1 MEFTL
6 GMGLKGLPGPIL
18 LTGHTGFKGTWMT
31 YLLESLNI
39 SVVGYSLPAEE
50 GSLFNRAERVGFIPE
65 TFADVRDYDALKI
78 FVETHRPSAIIHMA
92 AQPLVIKSYEDPRET
107 FEVNVMGTVNL
118 LDIAYKHEF
127 IKAIIVVTTDK
138 VYRNDDSA
146 RSFIESDSLEG
157 KDPYSASKVATES
170 VVAAWQK
177 ISKVS
182 NGPKIASVRAGNV
195 IGGGDYAENRIIPD
209 LIRGALNQNVTK
221 IRNPRS
227 TRPWQHV
234 LDPLWGYLLTLSSLL
249 EGREINSLNFAPEEV
264 SKTVS
269 ELVEISKRT
278 WSEIKVDEEVV
289 NLNKEE
295 LESIELHLNS
305 ALARETLNWRPF
317 FSQEEAVIATI
328 QWWKSHL
335 TLSHKPSALITA
347 EIEKFLNSKVK

>member
-1 MEFTL
+1 MEFSL
-6 GMGLKGLPGPIL
+6 GEGLKGLTGPIL

-31 YLLESLNI
+31 YLLESLKL

-50 GSLFNRAERVGFIPE
+50 GSLFNRAERVGLIPE
-65 TFADVRDYDALKI
+65 TFADVRDYEALLNFIK
-78 FVETHRPSAIIHMA
+78 THRPSAIIHMA

-118 LDIAYKHEF
+118 LDIALKFEF
-127 IKAIIVVTTDK
+127 VKAVLVVTTDK
-138 VYRNDDSA
+138 VYRNDNSA
-146 RSFIESDSLEG
+146 RSFIESDPLEG

-170 VVAAWQK
+170 VVSAWQQ
-177 ISKVS
+177 ISKVT

-209 LIRGALNQNVTK
+209 LIRGALNQKATK

-249 EGREINSLNFAPEEV
+249 EGGEIKSLNFAPEEV

-269 ELVEISKRT
+269 ELVDISKRT
-278 WSEIKVDEEVV
+278 WSEIMVDEEVV
-289 NLNKEE
+289 NINQKE

-335 TLSHKPSALITA
+335 SLSHKPSALITS
-347 EIEKFLNSKVK
+347 EIERFLKSKA